1 METERPRLGV
11 AGAIS
16 LTQVARPDASG
27 RSELCYLLKE
37 VEMGIEEKGESRSKD
52 VDVES
57 TLETRIDVCEA
68 IREREGQLLRR
79 SRSSLP
85 NVISGDRHRI
95 PLRNL
100 GSAVFNRVHHQ
111 SHRGERRGYMPPT
124 GFLLHN

>member
-27 RSELCYLLKE
+27 RSELCYLFKE
-37 VEMGIEEKGESRSKD
+37 VDMGIEEKGESRSKD

-79 SRSSLP
+79 RRSSLP
-85 NVISGDRHRI
+85 NAISVDPHRI
-95 PLRNL
+95 PLRTL
-100 GSAVFNRVHHQ
+100 GGAVSTTVHHH
-111 SHRGERRGYMPPT
+111 SRP
-124 GFLLHN
+124 